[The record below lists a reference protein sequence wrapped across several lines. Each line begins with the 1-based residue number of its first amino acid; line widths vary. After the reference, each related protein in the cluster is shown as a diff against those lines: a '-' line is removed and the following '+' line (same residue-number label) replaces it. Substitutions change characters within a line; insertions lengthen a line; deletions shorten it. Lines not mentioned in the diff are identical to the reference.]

1 MLSFDVQFIECLN
14 YDGLS
19 FSLSAIYYLSDLSVS
34 IVEEVVD
41 VEANI

>member
-14 YDGLS
+14 YDRLS
-19 FSLSAIYYLSDLSVS
+19 FSLLAIYYSSDLSVS